1 MVTLL
6 VMFSISVGC
15 LSQNFCDDF
24 FFSSWYLICWY
35 LFDFFF
41 HLLLICWG
49 GYIATLQIM
58 IMVSGRVTVNDYE
71 LILVKPHWMTA
82 TLALKNHL
90 DLLIFTNRL
99 CSPTI
104 NFFFIKKNWIGG
116 ISWLHNAE
124 WHPNFAYLLW
134 QEVPTMKYKSI
145 DLYNWI
151 RELAKYLFDL
161 SSWCGIAAIKLVCDM
176 KVEDWR
182 SCLEPVTLTVSS
194 IFTCCTFLGL
204 YLHSW

>member
-1 MVTLL
+1 
-6 VMFSISVGC
+6 
-15 LSQNFCDDF
+15 
-24 FFSSWYLICWY
+24 
-35 LFDFFF
+35 
-41 HLLLICWG
+41 
-49 GYIATLQIM
+49 
-58 IMVSGRVTVNDYE
+58 
-71 LILVKPHWMTA
+71 MTA

-194 IFTCCTFLGL
+194 IFTCCTFSGL
-204 YLHSW
+204 YFHSWWRYKLVSYKLKFSCSIATLCFCVGMKIQVCYAYLVMRGQVGKLSGIFLLGRGCIFYWSCCRES